1 MGREL
6 FEQAQRPPDPRW
18 AAPCTTGRGCTCIR
32 SATVQT
38 ALVLN
43 RTVRLEANGESRW
56 ASVRKWSFPDS
67 HCDPIL
73 YFTQRSRT
81 WVTSFTSSA
90 RSSSSSLSCRFLGSA
105 RPSKKPADRDR
116 PAAAQLRER
125 AAVVDSIPDARER
138 VTARGGR
145 GRCACVACVA
155 DARHCRDRLEIERRV
170 AREDLAMTRQ
180 LSVPLSCEP
189 EASQRGEMLVSGA
202 GLRPDRAA

>member
-43 RTVRLEANGESRW
+43 RTVRLEANGESRR
-56 ASVRKWSFPDS
+56 ASVREPSFPDS

-73 YFTQRSRT
+73 YLTQRSLT

-105 RPSKKPADRDR
+105 SPSKKPPDGDR
-116 PAAAQLRER
+116 PAALRER
-125 AAVVDSIPDARER
+125 AAVVDSNPDARER

-180 LSVPLSCEP
+180 LSGPLPCEP
-189 EASQRGEMLVSGA
+189 EAPKRVVGQRG
-202 GLRPDRAA
+202 RFAA